1 MKVNRMNE
9 LQNLGQV
16 QVADIYK
23 GEHLAGYLTRTS
35 DGVSFAYTSD
45 YISSTLPPIATSLPK
60 VNVPR
65 LTPAGGIP
73 PFFAGLLPEGR
84 RLTHLRRMVKTSSD
98 DELSLLLA
106 IGGDTVGDVQIIP
119 SGNQPVKVNPL
130 AEVTSSFGEIKF
142 SDLLNDPGRIDP
154 VGIPGVQEKVSA
166 GRITLPTSR
175 AGHQY
180 ILKFESQDYPNIIEN
195 ENYFLSVA
203 RETPLKVV
211 SSELVHD
218 ADGRSGLL
226 VTRFDREIDSKGKIT
241 PRAVE
246 DGCQVLDRW
255 PADKYNF
262 SAEELIQAVSAVC
275 ASKRLAIR
283 ELFTQFCLAW
293 ITGNGDLHAKN
304 VSILKTPD
312 GEWRVSPAYD
322 LPSTV
327 PYADL
332 PMALTI
338 NGRKIGHS
346 RKSLVEFG
354 VSVGLSQKL
363 ATKVLDVVLE
373 ATSKMLD
380 ELRNGAIPF
389 NQQINSDLISELRHR
404 RSTLLS

>member
-1 MKVNRMNE
+1 
-9 LQNLGQV
+9 
-16 QVADIYK
+16 
-23 GEHLAGYLTRTS
+23 
-35 DGVSFAYTSD
+35 
-45 YISSTLPPIATSLPK
+45 
-60 VNVPR
+60 
-65 LTPAGGIP
+65 
-73 PFFAGLLPEGR
+73 
-84 RLTHLRRMVKTSSD
+84 
-98 DELSLLLA
+98 
-106 IGGDTVGDVQIIP
+106 
-119 SGNQPVKVNPL
+119 
-130 AEVTSSFGEIKF
+130 
-142 SDLLNDPGRIDP
+142 
-154 VGIPGVQEKVSA
+154 VQEKVSA